1 MKNVRVTI
9 DEATLN
15 RVDRVSKPLGLT
27 RSAVVRQA
35 LKDWLRRHAMESFER
50 DWIRALEERPDEP
63 SRAERWLEAQS
74 WGDK

>member
-1 MKNVRVTI
+1 MKNVQVTI
-9 DEATLN
+9 DAATLS

-35 LKDWLRRHAMESFER
+35 LKDWLRRHAVESFER
-50 DWIRALEERPDEP
+50 DWIRALEERPDDS
-63 SRAERWLEAQS
+63 SRAEPWLDAQS